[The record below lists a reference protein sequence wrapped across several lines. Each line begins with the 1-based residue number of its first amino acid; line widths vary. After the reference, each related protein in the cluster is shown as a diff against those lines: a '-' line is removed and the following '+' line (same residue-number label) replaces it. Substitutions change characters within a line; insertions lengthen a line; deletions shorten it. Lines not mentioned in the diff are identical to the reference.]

1 MRRNSVFKPTMIEAL
16 EDRMVLSHAHA
27 HLHEMVAA
35 QIQQISTR
43 IYGASQYVLP
53 SEPGADSVL
62 NLKGQGSVHFQGIG
76 TFHVT
81 GSITE
86 NLSVDPSTQ
95 QSQGTLLL
103 RNRQGTVTL
112 QLSGPVFDFG
122 QNRQRVPLQFFVS
135 DATGAYAAYA
145 NSGATGTGSIIQH
158 RVPSVGPNTV
168 SVHGNFALRLQLDS
182 QPVGVT

>member
-1 MRRNSVFKPTMIEAL
+1 MRRNSAFKPMMIEAL

-27 HLHEMVAA
+27 HLHEVVAA

-43 IYGASQYVLP
+43 IYGVSQYVLP
-53 SEPGADSVL
+53 AQPGADSVL
-62 NLKGQGSVHFQGIG
+62 NLKGQGRIHLQGIG

-112 QLSGPVFDFG
+112 QLSGPAFDFG
-122 QNRQRVPLQFFVS
+122 LNRQQVPLQFFVS

-145 NSGATGTGSIIQH
+145 DSGINGRGSIIQH
-158 RVPSVGPNTV
+158 HVPTVGPNTM
-168 SVHGNFALRLQLDS
+168 SVHGNFALRLQTETVATD
-182 QPVGVT
+182 